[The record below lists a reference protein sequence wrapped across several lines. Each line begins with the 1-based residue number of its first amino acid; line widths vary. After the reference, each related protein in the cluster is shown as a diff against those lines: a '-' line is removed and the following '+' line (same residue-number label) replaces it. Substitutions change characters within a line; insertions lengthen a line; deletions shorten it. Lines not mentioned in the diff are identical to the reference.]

1 MKGKMKIPKKHK
13 EIVEKLVKKYKSNKN
28 VTGIYLFGSL
38 AKGTAT
44 PKSDVDIEIIFKNR
58 KKPYELLHKKVNG
71 IKIDLSIY
79 SLRKFEEDFSNKP
92 YSMYVALGSKILY
105 DPKGIIKKNL
115 ENIKKYFSKNKKI
128 KKFLQKKEKK
138 WKDAKKKGKTDK
150 AENYFDIMEKLERD
164 ENNKIG
170 SFKSKSLQIFK

>member
-58 KKPYELLHKKVNG
+58 KKPYELLHKKING

-79 SLRKFEEDFSNKP
+79 SLKKFEEDFSNKP
-92 YSMYVALGSKILY
+92 YSMYAALGSKILY

-115 ENIKKYFSKNKKI
+115 ESIEKYFSSNKEI
-128 KKFLQKKEKK
+128 KKFWQEKEKE
-138 WKDAKKKGKTDK
+138 WNDAKKKDKIDKIDKT
-150 AENYFDIMEKLERD
+150 ENYFDIMKKLD
-164 ENNKIG
+164 EMKIT
-170 SFKSKSLQIFK
+170 K